1 MEKLVVV
8 VKDGMVVAVYAE
20 HPTKFDVEIIDLDTQ
35 DADELDVAE
44 NRLSTVQQHLC
55 KYEI

>member
-35 DADELDVAE
+35 DADELEAAE